1 MRTLIAL
8 DEPHATRLADELSRL
23 GWDVMAVPVT
33 APGIAAARGG
43 VRDTGDQELDLL
55 VVAARHDT
63 LTRELV
69 TVCDREGIRIVP
81 VGEGEAPARLAQAF
95 GLGVPMSPRA
105 SGRELVRALRD
116 PLPAAPAPRAGRR
129 VIAVWG
135 PAGSPGRSTIAIE
148 LAVELARDRDVALI
162 DADSHAPSIALA
174 LGLPDE
180 GPGFAAACRQVNRGA
195 LDVAELDRIALR
207 LGRGPQVLTGINRP
221 SRWPELREDRVR
233 AALAVCR
240 EWADVTVVDVAAP
253 LDRDEEIVSDLAGD
267 RRNAATIAALQ
278 EADLIVAVAAADPV
292 GISRFVRGYAQLRET
307 VGATPIAVV
316 ANRLRP
322 GALGID
328 ARGQVR
334 RSLDRFAG
342 IRDVWFVPQDPR
354 SADAALLAARP
365 IADVARR
372 SPIVSAVRR
381 FVSEALAV
389 DTRKA
394 A

>member
-1 MRTLIAL
+1 MRALIAL

-23 GWDVMAVPVT
+23 GWDALAVPVT
-33 APGIAAARGG
+33 TPGIAAARGA
-43 VRDTGDQELDLL
+43 VRDARDQEVDLL

-69 TVCDREGIRIVP
+69 TACDREGVRIVP
-81 VGEGEAPARLAQAF
+81 VGDGEAPARLAQAF

-105 SGRELVRALRD
+105 SGRELVGALRN

-148 LAVELARDRDVALI
+148 LAVELARDRDVSLI

-180 GPGFAAACRQVNRGA
+180 GPGFAAACRQVSLGA

-207 LGRGPQVLTGINRP
+207 LGRGPRVLTGINRP

-240 EWADVTVVDVAAP
+240 EWADDTVVDVAAP

-322 GALGID
+322 GSLGID

-342 IRDVWFVPQDPR
+342 IREVWFVPQDPR

-372 SPIVSAVRR
+372 SPIVSGVRR
-381 FVSEALAV
+381 LVAEALAV

>member
-23 GWDVMAVPVT
+23 GWDVLAVPVT
-33 APGIAAARGG
+33 APGIAATRGG
-43 VRDTGDQELDLL
+43 VHEAGDQELDLL

-69 TVCDREGIRIVP
+69 TACDREGIRIVP
-81 VGEGEAPARLAQAF
+81 VGEGEASARLAQAF

-105 SGRELVRALRD
+105 SGRELVRALQD

-180 GPGFAAACRQVNRGA
+180 GPGFAAACRQVSRGA

-207 LGRGPQVLTGINRP
+207 LGRGPQILTGINRP

-240 EWADVTVVDVAAP
+240 EWADDTVVDVAAP

-322 GALGID
+322 GSLGID

-354 SADAALLAARP
+354 SADGALLAARP

-372 SPIVSAVRR
+372 SPIVSSVRR
-381 FVSEALAV
+381 FVAEALAV

>member
-1 MRTLIAL
+1 MRALIAL
-8 DEPHATRLADELSRL
+8 DEPHATRLAEELSRL
-23 GWDVMAVPVT
+23 GWDAHATPAT
-33 APGIAAARGG
+33 TPGLAAARGG
-43 VRDTGDQELDLL
+43 VRGAGDEELELL

-69 TVCDREGIRIVP
+69 TACDREGIRIAP
-81 VGEGEAPARLAQAF
+81 VGDGETPARLAQAF

-116 PLPAAPAPRAGRR
+116 PLPVAPVPRNRRR

-135 PAGSPGRSTIAIE
+135 AAGSPGRSTIAIE

-233 AALAVCR
+233 AALSICR
-240 EWADVTVVDVAAP
+240 EWVDDTVVDVAAP
-253 LDRDEEIVSDLAGD
+253 LDRDEEIVSDLAGG

-278 EADLIVAVAAADPV
+278 EADLVVAVAGADPV

-342 IRDVWFVPQDPR
+342 IHDVWFVPQDPR

-372 SPIVSAVRR
+372 SPIVSGVRR

>member
-1 MRTLIAL
+1 M
-8 DEPHATRLADELSRL
+8 
-23 GWDVMAVPVT
+23 
-33 APGIAAARGG
+33 
-43 VRDTGDQELDLL
+43 
-55 VVAARHDT
+55 
-63 LTRELV
+63 
-69 TVCDREGIRIVP
+69 
-81 VGEGEAPARLAQAF
+81 
-95 GLGVPMSPRA
+95 
-105 SGRELVRALRD
+105 
-116 PLPAAPAPRAGRR
+116 
-129 VIAVWG
+129 
-135 PAGSPGRSTIAIE
+135 
-148 LAVELARDRDVALI
+148 
-162 DADSHAPSIALA
+162 
-174 LGLPDE
+174 
-180 GPGFAAACRQVNRGA
+180 
-195 LDVAELDRIALR
+195 
-207 LGRGPQVLTGINRP
+207 
-221 SRWPELREDRVR
+221 
-233 AALAVCR
+233 
-240 EWADVTVVDVAAP
+240 VDVAAP
-253 LDRDEEIVSDLAGD
+253 LDRDEEIVSDLAGG

-278 EADLIVAVAAADPV
+278 EADLVVAVAGADPV

-372 SPIVSAVRR
+372 SPIVSGVRR

>member
-1 MRTLIAL
+1 MRARIAL
-8 DEPHATRLADELSRL
+8 DEPHATRLADELSGL
-23 GWDVMAVPVT
+23 GWEAQVQPVT

-43 VRDTGDQELDLL
+43 PHDADGQAPDVLI
-55 VVAARHDT
+55 VAARHDT

-69 TVCDREGIRIVP
+69 TACDRDGIRIVP
-81 VGEGEAPARLAQAF
+81 VGEGEAAVRLAQAF
-95 GLGVPMSPRA
+95 GLGVPMSSRV
-105 SGRELVRALRD
+105 SGRELARGLRD
-116 PLPAAPAPRAGRR
+116 PLPAPPVPRGERR

-148 LAVELARDRDVALI
+148 VAVELARDRAVALV

-180 GPGFAAACRQVNRGA
+180 GPGFAAACRQVHRGV
-195 LDVAELDRIALR
+195 LDVAELERIALR
-207 LGRGPQVLTGINRP
+207 LGRGPRVLTGINRP

-233 AALAVCR
+233 GALAVCR
-240 EWADVTVVDVAAP
+240 EWMDDTIVDVAAS
-253 LDRDEEIVSDLAGD
+253 LDRDEEIVSDLAGE
-267 RRNAATIAALQ
+267 RRNAAAIAALQ
-278 EADLIVAVAAADPV
+278 EADLIVAVAGADPV
-292 GISRFVRGYAQLRET
+292 GIGRFVRGYAQLRET
-307 VGATPIAVV
+307 VGGTPIAVI

-322 GALGID
+322 GALGVD

-365 IADVARR
+365 IAEVARR
-372 SPIVSAVRR
+372 SPLVAAVRR
-381 FVSEALAV
+381 FVGEALVV
-389 DTRKA
+389 DNRKA

>member
-1 MRTLIAL
+1 MRALIAL
-8 DEPHATRLADELSRL
+8 DEPHATRLAEELSRL
-23 GWDVMAVPVT
+23 GWDAHATPVT
-33 APGIAAARGG
+33 TPGLAAARGG
-43 VRDTGDQELDLL
+43 VRGAGDEELELL

-69 TVCDREGIRIVP
+69 TACDREGIRIVP
-81 VGEGEAPARLAQAF
+81 VGEGETPARLAQAF

-116 PLPAAPAPRAGRR
+116 PLPAAPVPRNRRR

-135 PAGSPGRSTIAIE
+135 AAGSPGRSTIAIE
-148 LAVELARDRDVALI
+148 LAVELARDREVALI

-233 AALAVCR
+233 AALSICR
-240 EWADVTVVDVAAP
+240 EWVDDTVVDVAAP
-253 LDRDEEIVSDLAGD
+253 LDRDEEIVSDLAGG

-278 EADLIVAVAAADPV
+278 EADLVVAVAGADPV

-372 SPIVSAVRR
+372 SPIVSGVRR

>member
-1 MRTLIAL
+1 MRALIAL

-23 GWDVMAVPVT
+23 GWDALAVPVT
-33 APGIAAARGG
+33 TPGIAAARGA
-43 VRDTGDQELDLL
+43 VRDARDQEVDLL

-69 TVCDREGIRIVP
+69 TACDREGVRIVP
-81 VGEGEAPARLAQAF
+81 VGDGEAPARLAQAF

-105 SGRELVRALRD
+105 SGRELVGALRN

-148 LAVELARDRDVALI
+148 LAVELARDRDVSLI

-180 GPGFAAACRQVNRGA
+180 GPGFAAACRQVSLGA

-207 LGRGPQVLTGINRP
+207 LGRGPRVLTGINRP

-240 EWADVTVVDVAAP
+240 EWADDTVVDVAAP

-322 GALGID
+322 GSLGID

-372 SPIVSAVRR
+372 SPIVSGVRR
-381 FVSEALAV
+381 LVAEALAV

>member
-1 MRTLIAL
+1 MRALIAL

-23 GWDVMAVPVT
+23 GWHALAVPVT

-43 VRDTGDQELDLL
+43 VHEAGDQEVDLL

-69 TVCDREGIRIVP
+69 TACDREGVRIVP
-81 VGEGEAPARLAQAF
+81 VGDGEAPARLAQAF

-105 SGRELVRALRD
+105 SGRELVGALRN

-148 LAVELARDRDVALI
+148 LAVELARDRDVSLI

-180 GPGFAAACRQVNRGA
+180 GPGFAAACRQVSLGA

-207 LGRGPQVLTGINRP
+207 LGRGPRVLTGINRP

-240 EWADVTVVDVAAP
+240 EWADDTVVDVAAP

-322 GALGID
+322 GSLGID

-342 IRDVWFVPQDPR
+342 IREVWFVPQDPR

-372 SPIVSAVRR
+372 SPIVSGVRR
-381 FVSEALAV
+381 LVAEALAV

>member
-8 DEPHATRLADELSRL
+8 DEPHATRLAEELSRL
-23 GWDVMAVPVT
+23 GWDAQATPVT
-33 APGIAAARGG
+33 APGLAAAQGG
-43 VRDTGDQELDLL
+43 IRDAGSEELELL

-69 TVCDREGIRIVP
+69 TACDREGIRIVA
-81 VGEGEAPARLAQAF
+81 VGEGEAPVRLAQAY
-95 GLGVPMSPRA
+95 GLGAPMSPRA
-105 SGRELVRALRD
+105 SGRELVRALRE
-116 PLPAAPAPRAGRR
+116 PLPTAPVRRGGRR

-135 PAGSPGRSTIAIE
+135 AAGSPGRSTIAIE
-148 LAVELARDRDVALI
+148 LAVELARDRAAALV

-233 AALAVCR
+233 GALAVCR
-240 EWADVTVVDVAAP
+240 EWVDDTVVDVAAP

-278 EADLIVAVAAADPV
+278 EADLIVAVAGADPV
-292 GISRFVRGYAQLRET
+292 GIGRFVRGYAQLRET
-307 VGATPIAVV
+307 VGSTPIAVV

-365 IADVARR
+365 IADVAKR

-381 FVSEALAV
+381 LVSEAIAV
-389 DTRKA
+389 DARKA

>member
-1 MRTLIAL
+1 
-8 DEPHATRLADELSRL
+8 
-23 GWDVMAVPVT
+23 
-33 APGIAAARGG
+33 
-43 VRDTGDQELDLL
+43 
-55 VVAARHDT
+55 
-63 LTRELV
+63 
-69 TVCDREGIRIVP
+69 
-81 VGEGEAPARLAQAF
+81 
-95 GLGVPMSPRA
+95 MS
-105 SGRELVRALRD
+105 L
-116 PLPAAPAPRAGRR
+116 
-129 VIAVWG
+129 
-135 PAGSPGRSTIAIE
+135 
-148 LAVELARDRDVALI
+148 
-162 DADSHAPSIALA
+162 
-174 LGLPDE
+174 
-180 GPGFAAACRQVNRGA
+180 GA

-207 LGRGPQVLTGINRP
+207 LGRGPRVLTGINRP

-240 EWADVTVVDVAAP
+240 EWADDTVVDVAAP

-322 GALGID
+322 GSLGID

-342 IRDVWFVPQDPR
+342 IRDVWFVPQDSR

-372 SPIVSAVRR
+372 SPIVSGVRR
-381 FVSEALAV
+381 LVAEALAV

>member
-1 MRTLIAL
+1 MRTVIAL
-8 DEPHATRLADELSRL
+8 DEPHGARLADELSRL
-23 GWDVMAVPVT
+23 GWDAEARPPA
-33 APGIAAARGG
+33 APGLMAARG
-43 VRDTGDQELDLL
+43 RMRELADRSPELL
-55 VVAARHDT
+55 VIASRHDT
-63 LTRELV
+63 LTRDV
-69 TVCDREGIRIVP
+69 VMACDREGIRIIP
-81 VGEGEAPARLAQAF
+81 VGEGEASVRLAQAF
-95 GLGVPMSPRA
+95 GLGVLMSPRV
-105 SGRELVRALRD
+105 SGRELMQAVRA
-116 PLPAAPAPRAGRR
+116 PIPAAPMPPGGRR
-129 VIAVWG
+129 VIVVWG

-148 LAVELARDRDVALI
+148 LAVHLARDRSAALV
-162 DADSHAPSIALA
+162 DADSHAPSVAIT

-180 GPGFAAACRQVNRGA
+180 GPGFAAACRQVTRGA
-195 LDVAELDRIALR
+195 LDVAELERIALR
-207 LGRGPQVLTGINRP
+207 VGRGPRVLTGINRP

-233 AALAVCR
+233 RALAVCR
-240 EWADVTVVDVAAP
+240 EWVDDTVVDVAAP

-278 EADLIVAVAAADPV
+278 EADLVVAVAGADPV
-292 GISRFVRGYAQLRET
+292 GIGRFVRGYAQLRET
-307 VGATPIAVV
+307 VGSTPIAVI

-365 IADVARR
+365 IAEVARR

-381 FVSEALAV
+381 FAAEALTV
-389 DTRKA
+389 DSRNA

>member
-1 MRTLIAL
+1 
-8 DEPHATRLADELSRL
+8 
-23 GWDVMAVPVT
+23 V
-33 APGIAAARGG
+33 
-43 VRDTGDQELDLL
+43 GD
-55 VVAARHDT
+55 
-63 LTRELV
+63 
-69 TVCDREGIRIVP
+69 
-81 VGEGEAPARLAQAF
+81 GETPARLAQAF

-105 SGRELVRALRD
+105 SARELVRALRD
-116 PLPAAPAPRAGRR
+116 PLPVAPVPRNRRR

-135 PAGSPGRSTIAIE
+135 AAGSPGRSTIAIE

-233 AALAVCR
+233 AALSICR
-240 EWADVTVVDVAAP
+240 EWVDDTVVDVAAP
-253 LDRDEEIVSDLAGD
+253 LDRDEEIVSDLAGG

-278 EADLIVAVAAADPV
+278 EADLVVAVAGADPV

-322 GALGID
+322 GSLGID

-372 SPIVSAVRR
+372 SPIVSGVRR

>member
-1 MRTLIAL
+1 MRALIAL
-8 DEPHATRLADELSRL
+8 DEPHATRLADELLRL
-23 GWDVMAVPVT
+23 GWDALAVPVT
-33 APGIAAARGG
+33 TPGIAAARGA
-43 VRDTGDQELDLL
+43 VSDAGDQEVDLL

-69 TVCDREGIRIVP
+69 TACDREGVRIVP
-81 VGEGEAPARLAQAF
+81 VGDGEAPARLAQAF

-105 SGRELVRALRD
+105 SGRELVGALRN
-116 PLPAAPAPRAGRR
+116 PLPGAPAPRAGRR

-148 LAVELARDRDVALI
+148 LAVELARDRDVSLI

-180 GPGFAAACRQVNRGA
+180 GPGFAAACRQVSLGA

-207 LGRGPQVLTGINRP
+207 LGRGPRVLTGINRP

-240 EWADVTVVDVAAP
+240 EWADDTVVDVAAP

-322 GALGID
+322 GSLGID

-342 IRDVWFVPQDPR
+342 IRDVWFVPHDPR

-372 SPIVSAVRR
+372 SPIVSGVRR
-381 FVSEALAV
+381 LVAEALAV

>member
-23 GWDVMAVPVT
+23 GWDAQAQPVT
-33 APGIAAARGG
+33 APGIAAARGAI
-43 VRDTGDQELDLL
+43 RDAGDEAVELL
-55 VVAARHDT
+55 VIAARHDT

-69 TVCDREGIRIVP
+69 TACDREGVRIVP
-81 VGEGEAPARLAQAF
+81 VGEGEAPTRLAQAF
-95 GLGVPMSPRA
+95 GLGAPMSPRA

-116 PLPAAPAPRAGRR
+116 PLPPVHAPRGQRR

-148 LAVELARDRDVALI
+148 LAVELARDRAAALV
-162 DADSHAPSIALA
+162 DADSHASSIALA

-180 GPGFAAACRQVNRGA
+180 GPGFAAACRQVHRGA
-195 LDVAELDRIALR
+195 LDVAELERIALR

-233 AALAVCR
+233 GALAVCR
-240 EWADVTVVDVAAP
+240 EWGDDTVVDVAAP

-278 EADLIVAVAAADPV
+278 EADLVVAVAGADPV
-292 GISRFVRGYAQLRET
+292 GIGRFVRGYAQLRET
-307 VGATPIAVV
+307 VGGTPIAVI

-365 IADVARR
+365 IAEVARR

-389 DTRKA
+389 DARTA